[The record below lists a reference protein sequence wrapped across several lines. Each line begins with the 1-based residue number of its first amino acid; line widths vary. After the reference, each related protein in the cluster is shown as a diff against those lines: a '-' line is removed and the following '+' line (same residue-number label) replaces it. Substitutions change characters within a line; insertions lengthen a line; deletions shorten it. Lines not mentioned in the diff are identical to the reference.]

1 MNAIF
6 RKLSAI
12 IISLFLCVSLSG
24 CFLTMYTPIETVPPT
39 ETEPKV
45 EVYYL
50 SKFSAEVFKFKGSN
64 QTTEQDVIDV
74 IDRIKHGYSYAGD
87 CISFRISVDGEINLD
102 IFEDLNYE
110 DLYICPDPVFV
121 DVSVRFNNIDM
132 DALFSLA
139 KMEEII
145 AIRIIEPLSGGPT

>member
-1 MNAIF
+1 MA
-6 RKLSAI
+6 KKWSAVLLTLLLS
-12 IISLFLCVSLSG
+12 FSLSG
-24 CFLTMYTPIETVPPT
+24 CFLTMYTPIETIPPT

-45 EVYYL
+45 EVFYL
-50 SKFSAEVFKFKGSN
+50 SKFSAEVYQFRGSN
-64 QTTEQDVIDV
+64 ETTEQDIIDI

-87 CISFRISVDGEINLD
+87 CISFRISVDGEIDLD